1 MAGPTTHG
9 ARLGFSRRYSI
20 LRVLVEGYS
29 DSVDDVERYWLR
41 IAEQVALSHPSAVL
55 VVDRL
60 DSPQIP
66 LDDMQAILGRLCG
79 RGLERIKVAYVV
91 GPHDNFTDMEML
103 NLDALELGFA
113 LGIFQSE
120 VQAMVWLQYGER

>member
-1 MAGPTTHG
+1 MAGPPTHG
-9 ARLGFSRRYSI
+9 TQLGFSRRHSI

-66 LDDMQAILGRLCG
+66 LDGMQAILGRLCG

-113 LGIFQSE
+113 LGVFQSE